1 MTSVERSF
9 AYGAQASVKRALS
22 PAPSHA
28 DIPYGMA
35 PRIEL
40 IVRRGA
46 RQRFHKLKQKTK
58 ELPVKVVWDGRR
70 DDRRKAPADVS
81 EDRRSSDRRGK
92 PPFTWEVGD
101 FLVVTK
107 RRRAKKR

>member
-1 MTSVERSF
+1 
-9 AYGAQASVKRALS
+9 
-22 PAPSHA
+22 
-28 DIPYGMA
+28 MA
-35 PRIEL
+35 PRIEF

-46 RQRFHKLKQKTK
+46 RRRFQKLKEKTK

-70 DDRRKAPADVS
+70 DDRRQASADVS
-81 EDRRSSDRRGK
+81 EDRRRSDRRGK
-92 PPFTWEVGD
+92 PPFTWEAGD